1 MQEYLAKELGLSVG
15 GVFSADSDEA
25 RSFFVAPTKNPLVEI
40 FDFSAPAVMR
50 FVSTCPAKKYNA
62 TDLETLASSEDKRA
76 RFVEVQTSSIV
87 PSLRVVDDLFRR
99 NRHYLELPS
108 PGALVPFFAAS
119 GIDFL
124 KIGGPAGVG
133 SFFFIHSAFVHGWA
147 PIVQR
152 WEDDDF
158 SIMQPTAPDFLP
170 FLSITLG
177 MMIAAAGQKE
187 EKLAVSVWRTVNWL
201 QPCSSEGLR

>member
-1 MQEYLAKELGLSVG
+1 MQEYLFKELGLSVG

-25 RSFFVAPTKNPLVEI
+25 RSHFVAPTKNPLVEI

-50 FVSTCPAKKYNA
+50 FILTCPAKKYNA

-124 KIGGPAGVG
+124 KIVGPTGVV
-133 SFFFIHSAFVHGWA
+133 SLFFIHSAFVDGWA

-158 SIMQPTAPDFLP
+158 SIMQPTAPDFLLV
-170 FLSITLG
+170 LSITLG
-177 MMIAAAGQKE
+177 MMIAAAGQEE
-187 EKLAVSVWRTVNWL
+187 EKLQVSVWRTVNWL